1 MRKLFA
7 VDEAGGPKR
16 THHERG
22 IDAAFA
28 NPTEALTSTKTSKD
42 KLDLFRLRKGRFG
55 DASIKDILK
64 TVLIVSFEKKK
75 LHLSLCPVVNACS

>member
-7 VDEAGGPKR
+7 VDEAGGRKR

-42 KLDLFRLRKGRFG
+42 KLDLSRLRKGRFN

-64 TVLIVSFEKKK
+64 TVSTVSFEKKK
-75 LHLSLCPVVNACS
+75 NYTYHCVLL